1 MNIWKLVIVIVS
13 GIAIV
18 QGLFLSLY
26 ILIRGR
32 RRFLPAFFLSLML
45 LALTLRLSKTY
56 FFFLFAMVP
65 TWAVWIAIAGLW
77 AIGPSFWLYTLS
89 SRPTKIG
96 KADYLHY
103 IPSLIFVSVSA
114 FAHPSWPLLPLFN
127 AGAIV
132 LLLYVAASFMLFK
145 SEKWQG
151 NKRRFLLFGTSI
163 GLIGLIFTSHIFIG
177 TIQSYTIGT
186 VLTLIILYC
195 INFMILRDRTILKS
209 VESKSKKI
217 RPDALAVIIED
228 IGHLFD
234 EQKIYRK
241 KGLTLATVAQELNHP
256 VYLVSQAIK
265 EHKNTKFNAFVNAYR
280 VSEVK
285 TRLKDLDANSKIE
298 VIAKEVGFSSTASL
312 YKAFKEQTH
321 LTPQAYRKEYEA
333 KSHTLG

>member
-151 NKRRFLLFGTSI
+151 NKRRFLL
-163 GLIGLIFTSHIFIG
+163 L
-177 TIQSYTIGT
+177 
-186 VLTLIILYC
+186 
-195 INFMILRDRTILKS
+195 DRKS
-209 VESKSKKI
+209 V
-217 RPDALAVIIED
+217 V
-228 IGHLFD
+228 
-234 EQKIYRK
+234 
-241 KGLTLATVAQELNHP
+241 
-256 VYLVSQAIK
+256 
-265 EHKNTKFNAFVNAYR
+265 
-280 VSEVK
+280 
-285 TRLKDLDANSKIE
+285 
-298 VIAKEVGFSSTASL
+298 
-312 YKAFKEQTH
+312 
-321 LTPQAYRKEYEA
+321 
-333 KSHTLG
+333 